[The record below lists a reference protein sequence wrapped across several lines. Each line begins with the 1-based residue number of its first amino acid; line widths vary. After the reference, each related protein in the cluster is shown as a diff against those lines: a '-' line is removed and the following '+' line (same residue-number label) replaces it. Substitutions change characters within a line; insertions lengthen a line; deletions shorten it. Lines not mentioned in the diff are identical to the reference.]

1 MPSRSQDLLDLW
13 RPSCLPWL
21 SSHLF
26 TLGQSTYSV
35 CQCTATHLPPPDFGP
50 TLSVQNR
57 DSCNQNLRRIHRSE
71 APRALGGGEGA
82 YKGSLLLPEV
92 CAMLWRIPNQCHQSV
107 PAAPCQLSPV
117 LLVPLGPF
125 SVIGVQAGICS
136 LAVLLS
142 GIASRLHTMSAP
154 GPLRGPN
161 LWVSKGAEG
170 HPSSQ
175 FTQPI

>member
-13 RPSCLPWL
+13 RPSRLPWL

-35 CQCTATHLPPPDFGP
+35 CQCTATHLPPPDSGP
-50 TLSVQNR
+50 PLSVQNR

-71 APRALGGGEGA
+71 APGALGGGEGP

-92 CAMLWRIPNQCHQSV
+92 CAVLWRIPNQCHQSV
-107 PAAPCQLSPV
+107 PAAPCQALSGPV
-117 LLVPLGPF
+117 GPTG
-125 SVIGVQAGICS
+125 SLQCHRGAGRD
-136 LAVLLS
+136 LS
-142 GIASRLHTMSAP
+142 GIASRLHTTSAP

-175 FTQPI
+175 FPQAI